1 MTRPPSTPGFAQF
14 FPTAP
19 KVKAEAEGRGDRDR
33 APRPLVNGADSY
45 SDLHTNA
52 STSLKNGFGSSQS
65 RISSDAPHP
74 HHQTRVDVKES
85 PPGDIPG
92 TGDSSSSLAS
102 ASSSV
107 FSTRPSAASA
117 SSRYPTASTTP
128 AAKDSPSHHA
138 STRADMPPAAPRD
151 LAAACI
157 SQPALASVPHRVAS
171 DSNPIESLP
180 ARDPKPSV
188 KGQKC
193 TFDPLLER
201 LRDKSISRS
210 AKPVY
215 EEFGLV
221 RTYNIIS
228 TSLGRGSVIACENSW
243 LTFG

>member
-19 KVKAEAEGRGDRDR
+19 KVRAEPEVRGDRDW
-33 APRPLVNGADSY
+33 ARPLANGGIESASGSQTASASLPNGA
-45 SDLHTNA
+45 
-52 STSLKNGFGSSQS
+52 GSSQC

-74 HHQTRVDVKES
+74 HTQARVDVKES
-85 PPGDIPG
+85 SPGDIPG

-102 ASSSV
+102 TASSV
-107 FSTRPSAASA
+107 FSTRPGAASS
-117 SSRYPTASTTP
+117 SSRYPTTSTTP
-128 AAKDSPSHHA
+128 AAKDSPSRLGA
-138 STRADMPPAAPRD
+138 SKADMPPTAPRD
-151 LAAACI
+151 LAATPI
-157 SQPALASVPHRVAS
+157 SQNPLVSARNGFAT
-171 DSNPIESLP
+171 DSNTHERVP
-180 ARDPKPSV
+180 ARHPMPSV

-210 AKPVY
+210 AKPTY
-215 EEFGLV
+215 NEFGLV

-228 TSLGRGSVIACENSW
+228 TSLGRGKVILCENLW